1 VALFWEEYT
10 TQLERI
16 QAEFDKCSSDAYSFS
31 GGGTPMSTA
40 IGMKIRQARERYG
53 MSQAELAR
61 RIGISKTAMND
72 LEQGKTRDPH
82 LSRIVAIADQLRLS
96 VDTLVGRHDPDDTPV
111 TKRPRSRK
119 AAPVG

>member
-1 VALFWEEYT
+1 LNNVKAGLAII
-10 TQLERI
+10 QDKRI
-16 QAEFDKCSSDAYSFS
+16 ICSRRMAMTSAV
-31 GGGTPMSTA
+31 GTH
-40 IGMKIRQARERYG
+40 IRQARLRYG

-82 LSRIVAIADQLRLS
+82 LSYIVAIADELRLS
-96 VDTLVGRHDPDDTPV
+96 IDALIGRKDHGDAAV
-111 TKRPRSRK
+111 TTTAPRPRTRK

>member
-1 VALFWEEYT
+1 MTSAV
-10 TQLERI
+10 
-16 QAEFDKCSSDAYSFS
+16 
-31 GGGTPMSTA
+31 GTY
-40 IGMKIRQARERYG
+40 IRQARLRYG

-82 LSRIVAIADQLRLS
+82 LSYIVAIADELRLS
-96 VDTLVGRHDPDDTPV
+96 IDALIGRKEAVDATPPAPAQ
-111 TKRPRSRK
+111 RPRTHK

>member
-1 VALFWEEYT
+1 MPTV
-10 TQLERI
+10 
-16 QAEFDKCSSDAYSFS
+16 
-31 GGGTPMSTA
+31 
-40 IGMKIRQARERYG
+40 IGMKIRQAREHYG

-82 LSRIVAIADQLRLS
+82 LSHIVAIADQLRLS
-96 VDTLVGRHDPDDTPV
+96 VDVLIGRKNANAEDPTPPR
-111 TKRPRSRK
+111 KRPRPRK

>member
-1 VALFWEEYT
+1 MPTV
-10 TQLERI
+10 I
-16 QAEFDKCSSDAYSFS
+16 
-31 GGGTPMSTA
+31 GT
-40 IGMKIRQARERYG
+40 KIRQAREHYG

-72 LEQGKTRDPH
+72 LEQGKTQDPH

-96 VDTLVGRHDPDDTPV
+96 VDALLGRKGAYAEDPTPPA
-111 TKRPRSRK
+111 KRPRSRK